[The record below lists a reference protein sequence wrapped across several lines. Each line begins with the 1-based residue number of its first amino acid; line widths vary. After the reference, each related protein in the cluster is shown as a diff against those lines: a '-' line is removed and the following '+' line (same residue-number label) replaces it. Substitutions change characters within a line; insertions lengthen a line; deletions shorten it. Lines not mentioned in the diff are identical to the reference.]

1 MKFPSL
7 NDLDREQRRVYGN
20 APNDGAILVVGPPG
34 TGKTV
39 MAMHRAQKC
48 IQLKQSP
55 RVIMFNR
62 VLRRYS
68 SAWAQV
74 DNQIEVITLLSWV
87 KKWWLGA
94 GMGRIPMIDKWV
106 VDWGEIMN
114 RVLAVGQDKEKL
126 GKLNWGHL
134 IIDEGQ
140 DFPEVMYT
148 VLGKILAHLI
158 RNGQSTQITVFADDN
173 QRLQAEMNCT
183 VANIAKSL
191 GILQKQDRK
200 FYLSKNY
207 RNTLEVAKF
216 AQYFQ
221 VGKTSGAAKLPSNSG
236 EVPSVDFFADDKER
250 SEFIVR
256 KLKISAGKQVGVIV
270 NGAQHDV
277 TRAKNQLE
285 ARLKETKWTVQFYTS
300 KQWKKVDEL
309 DFAAKNMVTV
319 LHQNSAKGLE
329 FDLVFYVGLEKTDMD
344 ASGGMN
350 ERMAIYVMASRAREE
365 LRVSLTGLDF
375 SEREPDGLKLLPRPD
390 RGLCRFEG
398 YGALSRQDVL
408 TYLDKTEWREP
419 EEGSPFWEEVA

>member
-20 APNDGAILVVGPPG
+20 APNDGAILVIGPPG

-39 MAMHRAQKC
+39 MAMHRAHKC
-48 IQLKQSP
+48 IQLRQSP
-55 RVIMFNR
+55 QVIMFNR

-68 SAWAQV
+68 SAWAKV
-74 DNQIEVITLLSWV
+74 DENINVTTMLSWAG
-87 KKWWLGA
+87 KWWRGA
-94 GMGRIPMIDKWV
+94 GMGAIPKIDRWT
-106 VDWGEIMN
+106 VDWLEVLNG
-114 RVLAVGQDKEKL
+114 VLAVGADKEKL
-126 GKLNWGHL
+126 AKLNWGHL

-140 DFPEVMYT
+140 DFPEAMYM
-148 VLGKILAHLI
+148 VLGKILGHLV

-173 QRLQAEMNCT
+173 QRLQAELNCT
-183 VANIAKSL
+183 VENIANCL
-191 GILQKQDRK
+191 GIAQNKDRK
-200 FYLSKNY
+200 FYLGKNY

-221 VGKTSGAAKLPSNSG
+221 VGKTSGAAKLPTSSG
-236 EVPSVDFFADDKER
+236 EVPSVDFFTDDKER
-250 SEFIVR
+250 SDFIVR

-270 NGAQHDV
+270 NGAQRDV
-277 TRAKNQLE
+277 ARVTTQLE
-285 ARLKETKWTVQFYTS
+285 SRLKDNNWSVQTYTS

-309 DFAAKNMVTV
+309 DFDAKNMVTV

-329 FDLVFYVGLEKTDMD
+329 FDLVFYVGLEKIDMD

-375 SEREPDGLKLLPRPD
+375 SERQPDGLKLLPGPD
-390 RGLCRFEG
+390 RELCRFEG
-398 YGALSRQDVL
+398 FGDLRRSDVL
-408 TYLDKTEWREP
+408 EYLKKIEWREP
-419 EEGSPFWEEVA
+419 EEGSPYWEEVA